1 MHDQE
6 QFVFQITT
14 ARSSNMRMMKNELN
28 RRRFLKWANLLGLS
42 AIVAAVGAAA
52 IITGPVAGAG
62 EQRSS
67 HHRRTERHLKES
79 SPETILLKDY
89 RPKSIYKIPVT
100 QVDKSK
106 HPIIDM
112 HSHPYAKTPQQ
123 IDEWLKNMDEVGIQK
138 TMILTMT
145 IGPEFDEIFRK
156 YSKHPDRFEIWCGLD
171 LSGYNKSGFGPA
183 AVKELERCHQ
193 VGARG
198 VGEIHDKGEGL
209 RSGKSQAP
217 GIHPDDARV
226 DAIWQRCGE
235 LGMPVILHVADPIWM
250 YQKMDATNDGLMNAW
265 KWRLDN
271 KPNIVNLPGMVE
283 IFDRTL
289 GKHRATTFIACHF
302 MNLDYNLA
310 RLGEMFDRNPNLY
323 ADISARYAETAPIPR
338 FASKFYEKYADRLV
352 YGTDM
357 GYDKSM
363 YRVTFRIL
371 ESLDEH
377 FYEFDQFGYHWALNG
392 FGLNDDVLKQVY
404 SANAAK
410 LLAARPTPSPIVA
423 GWIVKGAKVSLG
435 VAPKY
440 PYKSLTN

>member
-1 MHDQE
+1 M
-6 QFVFQITT
+6 
-14 ARSSNMRMMKNELN
+14 MMKNELN

-42 AIVAAVGAAA
+42 ASLPGAIGAAE
-52 IITGPVAGAG
+52 IITGTAQAQ
-62 EQRSS
+62 EKSSS
-67 HHRRTERHLKES
+67 HPAAATQSEK
-79 SPETILLKDY
+79 SPDTILLKDY

-100 QVDKSK
+100 QIDKGK

-123 IDEWLKNMDEVGIQK
+123 IDAWLKNMDECGVQK

-145 IGPEFDEIFRK
+145 TGAEFDEIFRK
-156 YSKHPDRFEIWCGLD
+156 YSKYPDRFGIGCGLD
-171 LSGYNKSGFGPA
+171 LSGYDKPGFGTA
-183 AVKELERCHQ
+183 AIKELERCHRS
-193 VGARG
+193 GARV

-209 RSGKSQAP
+209 KSGKSAAP
-217 GIHPDDARV
+217 GMHPDDARM

-235 LGMPVILHVADPIWM
+235 LGMPVILHVADPVWM

-271 KPNIVNLPGMVE
+271 KPNIVDLLGMVD

-289 GKHRATTFIACHF
+289 AKHRDTTFIACHF

-323 ADISARYAETAPIPR
+323 SDISARYAETAPIPR
-338 FASKFYEKYADRLV
+338 FAAKFYEKYANRLV

-357 GYDKSM
+357 GSEKSM

-392 FGLNDDVLKQVY
+392 FGLTDEVLKQVY
-404 SANAAK
+404 NANATK
-410 LLAARPTPSPIVA
+410 LLADRS
-423 GWIVKGAKVSLG
+423 SR
-435 VAPKY
+435 
-440 PYKSLTN
+440 